1 MPGFLYIWPL
11 SYQMSIY
18 GKKKYNE
25 KQNQILFNQNAS
37 KRIRTA
43 CSKSKILMVK

>member
-18 GKKKYNE
+18 VKKKYNE
-25 KQNQILFNQNAS
+25 KKNQILFNQNAS
-37 KRIRTA
+37 KRILELLVR
-43 CSKSKILMVK
+43 SQKF